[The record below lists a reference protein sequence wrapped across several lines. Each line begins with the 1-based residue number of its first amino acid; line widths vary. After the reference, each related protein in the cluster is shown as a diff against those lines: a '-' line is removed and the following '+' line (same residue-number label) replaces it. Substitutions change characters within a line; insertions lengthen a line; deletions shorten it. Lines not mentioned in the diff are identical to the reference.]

1 MKKKEKTVAQ
11 PTLAAQELI
20 AWVEKTSTGWRNLL
34 AAHPELLTVPCDVN
48 NVQSVAQLLQHI
60 VAVELR
66 FAERLSDLPAT
77 DYANIAYD
85 SVEKIYAT
93 HDHAFSLIHKL
104 LSSNMDWD
112 QPIEFSTRVM
122 GPARSTPK
130 TILFHLLLHSIRH
143 YAQLATLARQQ
154 GIKPDWGM
162 DYLLMNLE
170 AV

>member
-1 MKKKEKTVAQ
+1 MTQ
-11 PTLAAQELI
+11 PTLTAQELI

-34 AAHPELLTVPCDVN
+34 AVHPELLAVCCDIN

-66 FAERLSDLPAT
+66 YAERLSDLPAT
-77 DYANIAYD
+77 DYANIPYD

-104 LSSNMDWD
+104 LSSDMNWD

-143 YAQLATLARQQ
+143 YAQLATLSRQQ
-154 GIKPDWGM
+154 GVKPDWGM